1 MLDQQTA
8 EIKAEETVAAQDGQ
22 DIVDGGEDT
31 LAAEEP
37 EIVIAIEGEE
47 PEADPHDVPDE
58 ELGEAGKRALKAAR
72 EAQKETAKRLR
83 EKEAKLAELEAKLT
97 PPKPEIKRPTLEDC
111 GFNEDVFA
119 ERMAAFV
126 IAEDKRKA
134 DEAAEKERQKA
145 ADEAYEAK
153 RTRYFEERAKVGVD
167 DEAEARVVSKLNP
180 QQQTVLMD
188 ASGDPAKM
196 VAALAKTPKV
206 LEELAGIKEIHKFAY
221 RLAQIEGKIT
231 VTTKAPPPPET
242 KLKGGGPTIGAV
254 STIPLDKLRA
264 KAEASDDW
272 DTYFAEKRR
281 RREAGQAS

>member
-8 EIKAEETVAAQDGQ
+8 EPVAEETVAAQDGQ
-22 DIVDGGEDT
+22 DTVDGEDT

-47 PEADPHDVPDE
+47 PEADPDAEVE
-58 ELGEAGKRALKAAR
+58 AELGEAGKRALKAAR
-72 EAQKETAKRLR
+72 EAAKETARKLR
-83 EKEAKLAELEAKLT
+83 EKEARLAELEAQVA
-97 PPKPEIKRPTLEDC
+97 PKQPEIKRPTLEDC

-126 IAEDKRKA
+126 AAEDKRKA
-134 DEAAEKERQKA
+134 EQKAEEDRQKA
-145 ADEAYEAK
+145 ATDAYNAK
-153 RTRYFEERAKVGVD
+153 LAKYHEERTKVGVD
-167 DEAEARVVSKLNP
+167 DDAQARVVAKLTP
-180 QQQTVLMD
+180 QQQTALMD
-188 ASGDPAKM
+188 ASGDPAKV

-206 LEELAGIKEIHKFAY
+206 LEELSGIKEIHRFTY

-231 VTTKAPPPPET
+231 VSTKAPPPPET